1 MKPQDE
7 LAIGQTQTSAA
18 SDGALTPDEVRR
30 LEDFLSRRHYQPQY
44 AEWELDHQRLEFA
57 RWLVQR
63 GSLTENMEQA

>member
-7 LAIGQTQTSAA
+7 LAVRDAQVSPA
-18 SDGALTPDEVRR
+18 SDGALTTEEVRR

-44 AEWELDHQRLEFA
+44 AEWEIDPQRLEFA

-63 GSLTENMEQA
+63 GSLTENVEQA